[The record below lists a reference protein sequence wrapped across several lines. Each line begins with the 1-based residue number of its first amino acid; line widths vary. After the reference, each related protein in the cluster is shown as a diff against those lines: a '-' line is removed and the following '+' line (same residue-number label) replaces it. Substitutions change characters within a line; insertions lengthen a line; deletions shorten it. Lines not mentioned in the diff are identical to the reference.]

1 MYNAKIVTTAGA
13 TVNFGYDAGIIFDID
28 PLSGVTVSIGTSQG
42 FQQIGETVDT
52 QSVSGVSRTIE
63 GTIVKGGE
71 ATARTLLRRLPIMTS
86 GKLYYNDKYY
96 CDIVVSK
103 TPYVVK
109 DKNGVIT
116 FSMMVY
122 SPTPYWYDV
131 ISNELVIGTWSKEF
145 MLPVVYDS
153 HRFGTRQ
160 APTFVNCYNSSP
172 VDIDY
177 EVTFT
182 TDAAI
187 ENFGLQNIYTYEKL
201 QIDGMLDI
209 DDVLVFKREN
219 GRLILTCNGEDAF
232 AMLTEDSNLF
242 YLHPG
247 DNALAIIGDDDV
259 KAHITVSI
267 AYRAVELGVI

>member
-42 FQQIGETVDT
+42 FQQIGESVDT
-52 QSVSGVSRTIE
+52 QSVGGISRTIE

-71 ATARTLLRRLPIMTS
+71 AMARMLLSRLPIMTS

-109 DKNGVIT
+109 DKYGRIT
-116 FSMMVY
+116 FSMMLY
-122 SPTPYWYDV
+122 SPTPYWYDAESSEIIWGAWDKDFV
-131 ISNELVIGTWSKEF
+131 
-145 MLPVVYDS
+145 LPVIYDS

-160 APTFVNCYNSSP
+160 ASTFVNCYNSSP

-177 EVTFT
+177 EVSFT

-201 QIDGMLDI
+201 QIDGGLNI
-209 DDVLVFKREN
+209 NDVVVFKREN
-219 GRLILTCNGEDAF
+219 GRLILTHNGDDAF

-259 KAHITVSI
+259 KAHISASI
-267 AYRAVELGVI
+267 TYREVEMGVI